1 MKTKTEIA
9 LALGVACSLLVLLLF
24 WVGAFEFLELKSV
37 DLRFRFFSEQ
47 EQASPPEHFVH
58 RRASKDVVLVTIDEN
73 SLKELKQQRI
83 TWKWP
88 RDLYAALVNYLHR
101 GGARLVLFDVLFS
114 EPDIDRL
121 NTDAEQTDGALATAM
136 QKAGNVILAA
146 QLREEENFL
155 VDDNSLSRPPKVTL
169 SADARDY
176 PFETYTNIIV
186 PITLFQESA
195 LTLGAANYR
204 DDADGIFRRVH
215 LLYQYLDAVFPQL
228 GLAAYMASHNIQQID
243 WDARTGLKL
252 GDLQIPLDGN
262 GRYVVNWYGKGGPEG
277 PFKYYSF
284 AALLSSAVD
293 EQRGATPLV
302 PSGEFRDKLVIV
314 GSNAAGLFD
323 LKKTPLSTDA
333 VFPGMEIHATILSN
347 LLQRDFLNQ
356 APNYVTV
363 LAILFFSFV
372 IPFGFALFRSVGW
385 IVLVVVLCVIGW
397 TYGAVYAFQTHR
409 LLIDVVTPQVA
420 ILAAFT
426 ISAVASYQTEGKAR
440 RQLRSMFERYVSPA
454 VIKELVD
461 KQEGL
466 ELGGQEVVCTV
477 LFSDIKDFTSM
488 SERLTPKE
496 LVQFLNSYFTIETEV
511 ILANGGLLDKYLGDA
526 VMAVFGAPIPT
537 TNHAVQAC
545 SAALDVQRALKQ
557 FELRHDG
564 TTHRTETRIGI
575 STGPM
580 VVGNIGSPHR
590 LDYTAIGDTV
600 NLASRLEG
608 VNKLFGTSIILTEET
623 KSQLDDLF
631 LVRPLDDLRVKG
643 KEKAVRVYELMEKRE
658 TVSQTV
664 LQLVSAFS
672 EALELYRTRRFDQAL
687 RSFQAIPRDHPNDG
701 PTQVYIGRCEAYAK
715 NPPPSEWD
723 GVYIMLDK

>member
-1 MKTKTEIA
+1 MI
-9 LALGVACSLLVLLLF
+9 VLLLF
-24 WVGAFEFLELKSV
+24 WVGVFEFLEFKSV

-88 RDLYAALVNYLHR
+88 RDIYAALVNYLHR
-101 GGARLVLFDVLFS
+101 GGARVILFDVLFS

-121 NTDAEQTDGALATAM
+121 NTDAEQTDGAFATAM

-146 QLREEENFL
+146 QLRDEENLL
-155 VDDNSLSRPPKVTL
+155 VEDNSLSRPPKVTL

-176 PFETYTNIIV
+176 PFETYSNIIV

-228 GLAAYMASHNIQQID
+228 GVAAYMGSNNIHQVD
-243 WDARTGLKL
+243 WDATAGLKL
-252 GDLQIPLDGN
+252 DDLQVPLDGS
-262 GRYVVNWYGKGGPEG
+262 GRYVVNWYGRGGPEG

-284 AALLSSAVD
+284 AALLSSALD
-293 EQRGATPLV
+293 EERGTKPLV
-302 PSGEFRDKLVIV
+302 PSGEFKDKFVIV

-333 VFPGMEIHATILSN
+333 VFPGMEIHATIISN

-356 APNYVTV
+356 APVYVTI
-363 LAILFFSFV
+363 LAVVFFSFL
-372 IPFGFALFRSVGW
+372 IPFSFTLFRSAWW
-385 IVLVVVLCVIGW
+385 IVFITALCVIGW
-397 TYGAVYAFQTHR
+397 TYGMVYAFQSHR
-409 LLIDVVTPQVA
+409 LLMDFVAPQVA

-426 ISAVASYQTEGKAR
+426 ISAVASYQTEGKER

-454 VIKELVD
+454 VIKEVVD
-461 KQEGL
+461 KKEGL
-466 ELGGQEVVCTV
+466 QLGGQEIVCTV

-488 SERLTPKE
+488 SERLTSKE
-496 LVQFLNSYFTIETEV
+496 LIQFLNSYFTIETEV

-526 VMAVFGAPIPT
+526 VMAIFGAPIASM
-537 TNHAVQAC
+537 NHALQAC
-545 SAALDVQRALKQ
+545 STALDVQRALKQ
-557 FELRHDG
+557 FKLRHDG
-564 TTHRTETRIGI
+564 VTYLTETRIGI

-580 VVGNIGSPHR
+580 VVGNIGSPRR

-608 VNKLFGTSIILTEET
+608 VNKLFGTNIIITEET
-623 KSQLDDLF
+623 RSHVNDAF
-631 LVRPLDDLRVKG
+631 VVRPLDDLRVKG
-643 KEKAVRVYELMEKRE
+643 KEKAVRVYELLEKRE
-658 TVSQTV
+658 TVSQIV

-687 RSFQAIPRDHPNDG
+687 HLFQALLRDHPTDG
-701 PTQVYIGRCEAYAK
+701 PTQLYINRCIAYIE